1 MSVVRWGETGVVGSH
16 DRKTQVS
23 VDERTHMGLGNTA
36 KKLSK
41 LADVAEE
48 LFKRVN
54 AMRAEIDELR
64 SAVEHTETDTAEL
77 RREVA
82 RQGAVLEALA
92 EREGIDV
99 EAIRES
105 VEEPEPAGTTAAE
118 RAAEA
123 EDGDDAE
130 AAASD

>member
-1 MSVVRWGETGVVGSH
+1 
-16 DRKTQVS
+16 
-23 VDERTHMGLGNTA
+23 MGLGNTA

-82 RQGAVLEALA
+82 QQRALVEALA

-99 EAIRES
+99 EAIREAAD
-105 VEEPEPAGTTAAE
+105 VPETAGTTAAE
-118 RAAEA
+118 RAEEA
-123 EDGDDAE
+123 SEETPSDDAT
-130 AAASD
+130 AASD